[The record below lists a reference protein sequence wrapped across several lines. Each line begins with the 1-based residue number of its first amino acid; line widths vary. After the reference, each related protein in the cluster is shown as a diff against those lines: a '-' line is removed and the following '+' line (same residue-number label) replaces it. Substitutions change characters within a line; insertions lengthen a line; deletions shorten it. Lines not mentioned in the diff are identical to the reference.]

1 MTKTK
6 YIIKEE
12 SGSQRRACV
21 ENIRQYCTPML
32 RNYLDVPLLEL
43 PPGLRGQL
51 DRGAS
56 ERLFNAVANNQ
67 NGSNK
72 LVDFLRINLYN
83 DFFIKRNCKIAK
95 YLKGISRIVC
105 NDCGYYSFS
114 TTDMKGGWI
123 TTFRKILMILEY
135 TFTPEELD
143 GLGLDADFNGM
154 DYQRFVEFFRE
165 AVDNHKNRIENELN
179 SAQINGQ
186 CDYDIIRVPDKLI
199 PFGVGHVAKPTE
211 QGRNFLNAL
220 SNYTTWCICEPRNG
234 DWEYEE
240 YTQCGGAFY
249 ICLKKGFREIEKPS
263 AENGVEP
270 NALDEY
276 GLSMIAVLVGSDGYP
291 ENITTRWNH
300 DYEGENNKMLYTA
313 PQLQQVLNVNYRKIF
328 KPRSPEELHQ
338 MHLDENKSKKNTVKM
353 NKNSKKILSE
363 AQFCKLIEEA
373 TMRTLRQIIKEDGEE
388 GNAVEN
394 NIRRFC
400 NPQVARYLDTPLS
413 ELPDQ
418 MRQAFAQQSPAFTQ
432 LMNTGG
438 HDLMSF
444 LKRYMFQQ
452 IGIDENSG
460 IARMLPGI
468 SRLLCHDCNLFSF
481 DGSADPNKILDLLD
495 ALKGA
500 SEGEAL
506 RAFNSDLNGMSCEEV
521 INAITRQTNH
531 GTSDFDFDG
540 FINGANL
547 SANQNNDDQ
556 Y

>member
-1 MTKTK
+1 MAKTK

-186 CDYDIIRVPDKLI
+186 CDYDIIRVPDKLV

-211 QGRNFLNAL
+211 QGRSFLNAL

-263 AENGVEP
+263 AE
-270 NALDEY
+270 
-276 GLSMIAVLVGSDGYP
+276 
-291 ENITTRWNH
+291 T
-300 DYEGENNKMLYTA
+300 